1 VRAAVYRGRCDI
13 RIENVAEPVPARG
26 ELLLRIA
33 ATGICGTD
41 GHEYA
46 RGPSQFAVP
55 SRSPWGPPDGLI
67 PGHEFAGTVIGVGQ
81 DAVGFREGDLV
92 ASGSGVACGECHWC
106 RRGRTNLCV
115 RYETVGLQRH
125 GGLAEFCTVPARSC
139 ALVDQSTLT
148 ADAAAL
154 GQPMAIAVHAAERGK
169 PASGMDVLVIGAGG
183 IGTFLIYAL
192 AESGA
197 RVSVLE
203 TDPARRDLA
212 VRLGAAVALRP
223 PPAQELP
230 GAIGAQHAP
239 EVIYEVTGN
248 PAGLTLALAALAAG
262 VRLVL
267 IGLQGSPAAVDLRRV
282 SISECELIGT
292 NALIAATDLPK
303 ALELLGRRA
312 ESWTDVAPVA
322 LALEE
327 YVEEGLR
334 PLAGGTAARV
344 KTLVDPAASASRRS
358 QM

>member
-13 RIENVAEPVPARG
+13 RIEDVAEPVPAAG
-26 ELLLRIA
+26 ELLLRVA

-41 GHEYA
+41 GHEYV

-55 SRSPWGPPDGLI
+55 SRSGWGPADGLI
-67 PGHEFAGTVIGVGQ
+67 PGHEFAGTVIGVGR
-81 DAVGFREGDLV
+81 DAGGFREGDLV

-125 GGLAEFCTVPARSC
+125 GALAEFCTVPARSC
-139 ALVDQSTLT
+139 ALVDQATLT

-154 GQPMAIAVHAAERGK
+154 GQPMAIAVHAAARGK
-169 PASGMDVLVIGAGG
+169 PASGMEVLVIGAGG

-212 VRLGAAVALRP
+212 VGLGAAEALP
-223 PPAQELP
+223 PPPVQELRGLF
-230 GAIGAQHAP
+230 GADHAP
-239 EVIYEVTGN
+239 ELIYEVTGN
-248 PAGLTLALAALAAG
+248 SAGLNLAFAALSAG

-267 IGLQGSPAAVDLRRV
+267 VGLQGSPAAVDLRRV

-292 NALIAATDLPK
+292 NALIAATDLPR
-303 ALELLGRRA
+303 ALELLGRRPG
-312 ESWTDVAPVA
+312 SWTDVAPVA

-327 YVEEGLR
+327 YVEDGLR
-334 PLAGGTAARV
+334 PLADGTPTRV
-344 KTLVDPAASASRRS
+344 KTLVDPSASASRS
-358 QM
+358 TQM